1 MPSTNSFL
9 LLILIATSS
18 ILIDD
23 VTAARTMPQAYSGVE
38 PGIRF
43 ELLTAKRADG
53 YGWNDCEFSPLSC
66 LLKRRR
72 RSTTGNF

>member
-1 MPSTNSFL
+1 MLQKSSIVLFL
-9 LLILIATSS
+9 LIATSS
-18 ILIDD
+18 LCIDGTHA
-23 VTAARTMPQAYSGVE
+23 VRAFPQAFQGVE
-38 PGIRF
+38 PGIQF

-72 RSTTGNF
+72 RRSVE